1 MNHDEWREQCTV
13 IQACGYITLDTGEK
27 VSEYIYAIENESG
40 GTTPQ
45 KGERAKKAG
54 KKAGVSDLHL
64 PVPIYPYCGLW
75 IEMKRKIEKG
85 KPKPKT
91 TLSQQEWI
99 NKMRK
104 QGHYA
109 CVCFGAE
116 QAIEI
121 IKKYVKSELYHY
133 KEP

>member
-1 MNHDEWREQCTV
+1 MNHDEWREQCKV
-13 IQACGYITLDTGEK
+13 IQACQYLKLDTGER
-27 VSEYIYAIENESG
+27 VSDYIYAIENESG

-45 KGERAKKAG
+45 KGARAKKAG

-75 IEMKRKIEKG
+75 IEMKRNIVKG
-85 KPKPKT
+85 KAKPKI
-91 TLSQQEWI
+91 TLFQQEWI

-109 CVCFGAE
+109 VVCFGADE
-116 QAIEI
+116 AIDI
-121 IKKYVKSELYHY
+121 IKRYVLSDLYHY
-133 KEP
+133 K